1 MKKIQERKGDGGRDW
16 SNSFCAST
24 CDVCVCRNVLLKP
37 LYTKSSSGPFAPQ
50 RPVEVVV
57 SAEER
62 EEARWGV

>member
-1 MKKIQERKGDGGRDW
+1 M
-16 SNSFCAST
+16 
-24 CDVCVCRNVLLKP
+24 CVCRNVLLKP